1 MAWFIKK
8 MFIVLLTSLV
18 NASDHQNF
26 VSLSNQKSKIHCTL
40 YNLHPNEYNQE
51 LHYYLF
57 AVKLVRCAGSCNIL
71 SDLSE
76 KVCVPNKTEGL
87 SVHVFNMI
95 TGKNES
101 KILAKHVS
109 CKCHCKFDC
118 RKCNSD

>member
-1 MAWFIKK
+1 MD
-8 MFIVLLTSLV
+8 MFMFFQLIILI
-18 NASDHQNF
+18 
-26 VSLSNQKSKIHCTL
+26 KSKIHRTL
-40 YNLHPNEYNQE
+40 NNLHPNEYNQE